1 MSIHARLAELGIVLP
16 SPKPPVANYVPVVVA
31 GGFAY
36 TSGQVPFAADGTY
49 PTGHLGA
56 DVSLEEGIAAARQ
69 CAINILVQLNAAGL
83 LDRVARVVKL
93 GVFVASTPEFTD
105 HPKVGNGAS
114 DLMADVFGEAGR
126 HARSAV
132 GVAALPLGVPVEV
145 DAVVELK
152 P

>member
-1 MSIHARLAELGIVLP
+1 MSIHARLAELGIELP
-16 SPKPPVANYVPVVVA
+16 SPKPPVASYVHVVEA

-36 TSGQVPFAADGTY
+36 TSGQIPFAADGSL
-49 PTGHLGA
+49 PKGILGA
-56 DVSLEEGIAAARQ
+56 ELDVAAGEAAARL

-93 GVFVASTPEFTD
+93 GVFVAATPEFTD
-105 HPKVGNGAS
+105 HPKVGNAAS
-114 DLMADVFGEAGR
+114 DLMVQVFGEAGR

-132 GVAALPLGVPVEV
+132 GVASLPLGVPVEI
-145 DAVVELK
+145 DAMVALR